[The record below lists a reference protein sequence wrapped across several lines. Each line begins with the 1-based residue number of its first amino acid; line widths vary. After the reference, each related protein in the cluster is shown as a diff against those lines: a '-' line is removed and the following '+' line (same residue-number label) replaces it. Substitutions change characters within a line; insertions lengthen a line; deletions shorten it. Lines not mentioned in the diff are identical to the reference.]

1 MTSGLSAW
9 DNPTIDRATSVSD
22 FDFSTFRRKPQTV
35 YLVVSPD
42 NIKPLAPLIRLFFSD
57 LIACLQDHEP
67 GAEEPWPVMILLD
80 EFDRLGK
87 MPIVAE
93 SIKTLRSYG
102 GHLAII
108 TQTIPALDEI
118 YGENTRL
125 SLQGGAGVKLYMTPS
140 EKRTVTEVGESTGM
154 TTKRVVSKSR
164 SMGRGMF
171 DTNVSERTEERPLLT
186 ADEAA
191 RLSLDDI
198 ILVIDGQHPARA
210 KRIKYYEDAKLR
222 HLFEGQSGDY
232 PLPLG
237 GKLNA
242 QDAAEIDD
250 RVAAI
255 VQRRT
260 EGMIAAQR
268 LGQGGGAAPSTNTT
282 PSPRPRRVSGSLMAA
297 QIIDISDF
305 DPAKA
310 PKPIFELA
318 PKAPPLLKLRSGRS
332 SQILTKAKL
341 IAPTPENCEAVERIA
356 DILGGDAQSSA
367 A

>member
-1 MTSGLSAW
+1 
-9 DNPTIDRATSVSD
+9 
-22 FDFSTFRRKPQTV
+22 
-35 YLVVSPD
+35 
-42 NIKPLAPLIRLFFSD
+42 
-57 LIACLQDHEP
+57 
-67 GAEEPWPVMILLD
+67 
-80 EFDRLGK
+80 

-93 SIKTLRSYG
+93 SIKTMRSYG

-140 EKRTVTEVGESTGM
+140 EKRTVTEVSEGVGM

-164 SMGRGMF
+164 AMGRGMF

-186 ADEAA
+186 EDEAA
-191 RLSLDDI
+191 RLDLDDI

-222 HLFEGQSGDY
+222 HIFEGQTGDY

-255 VQRRT
+255 VRRRT

-268 LGQGGGAAPSTNTT
+268 VGSGIGFVSNDVTAEPKICR
-282 PSPRPRRVSGSLMAA
+282 RPRASFALLEGLL
-297 QIIDISDF
+297 DISDF
-305 DPAKA
+305 DPIKA
-310 PKPIFELA
+310 PRRL
-318 PKAPPLLKLRSGRS
+318 PLPSHALISTKQTGVIKMLPRGRMS
-332 SQILTKAKL
+332 SSVIANAQL
-341 IAPTPENCEAVERIA
+341 IAPTA
-356 DILGGDAQSSA
+356 DNLAEIRSIIKEIEMVGKQQNALNTFPNP
-367 A
+367 

>member
-1 MTSGLSAW
+1 M
-9 DNPTIDRATSVSD
+9 
-22 FDFSTFRRKPQTV
+22 
-35 YLVVSPD
+35 
-42 NIKPLAPLIRLFFSD
+42 
-57 LIACLQDHEP
+57 IACLQDHEP
-67 GAEEPWPVMILLD
+67 GADEPWPVMIMLD

-140 EKRTVTEVGESTGM
+140 EKRTVTEVSESAGM
-154 TTKRVVSKSR
+154 TTKRVVSRSR

-186 ADEAA
+186 EDEAA
-191 RLSLDDI
+191 RLDLDDI

-222 HLFEGQSGDY
+222 HMFEGQTGDY

-255 VQRRT
+255 VQRQT
-260 EGMIAAQR
+260 EGIIAAQR
-268 LGQGGGAAPSTNTT
+268 VA
-282 PSPRPRRVSGSLMAA
+282 SGSVASGEAGAPAFPRKPQRAA
-297 QIIDISDF
+297 VSLLSGILDTTAFND
-305 DPAKA
+305 AKA
-310 PKPIFELA
+310 PQRLPLPGQVGTTA
-318 PKAPPLLKLRSGRS
+318 RQVPALQMSQRGRMSRSVMAKA
-332 SQILTKAKL
+332 QL
-341 IAPTPENCEAVERIA
+341 IAPTPENSAEVESITEEIALIRKQHEAA
-356 DILGGDAQSSA
+356 
-367 A
+367 

>member
-1 MTSGLSAW
+1 
-9 DNPTIDRATSVSD
+9 
-22 FDFSTFRRKPQTV
+22 
-35 YLVVSPD
+35 
-42 NIKPLAPLIRLFFSD
+42 
-57 LIACLQDHEP
+57 
-67 GAEEPWPVMILLD
+67 
-80 EFDRLGK
+80 
-87 MPIVAE
+87 VAE
-93 SIKTLRSYG
+93 SIKTLRSYS

-140 EKRTVTEVGESTGM
+140 EKRTVTEVSEGVGM

-164 SMGRGMF
+164 AMGRGMF

-186 ADEAA
+186 EDEAA
-191 RLSLDDI
+191 RLDLDDI

-222 HLFEGQSGDY
+222 HLFEGQTGEY

-250 RVAAI
+250 RMAAI
-255 VQRRT
+255 VQRQT
-260 EGMIAAQR
+260 EGFMAAQR
-268 LGQGGGAAPSTNTT
+268 VG
-282 PSPRPRRVSGSLMAA
+282 SGSVAASAGEVAPLKPRKAPRASVSLMTGLL
-297 QIIDISDF
+297 DISDF
-305 DPAKA
+305 DATKAPQRLPLPDQPTNSVQHNPALHMSRRGRLSTSVMAKA
-310 PKPIFELA
+310 
-318 PKAPPLLKLRSGRS
+318 
-332 SQILTKAKL
+332 QL
-341 IAPTPENCEAVERIA
+341 IAPTAENCAAVESITQEIETIRRQ
-356 DILGGDAQSSA
+356 GKA